1 MANPNPLYGTG
12 IFRRRIHLRAD
23 DNAVAVK
30 LEDGNHGFRIVLRHD
45 GEQVSGIDVDAVR
58 HPFNTCPEA
67 AVPLQRIVG
76 QRLDISAQ
84 TLRDRLVPGENCT
97 HMFDMAALALSHAR
111 GNGSALEYDM
121 AVEDEVDGRASR
133 VEISRDGRSVHAWQV
148 RAHHIV
154 APATL
159 AGLPMMRGFHAW
171 ASRQFA
177 GAELEAAIALQRA
190 YFVAQSRRFSFD
202 PPEAN
207 PGIGDGMPQGSCYS
221 YNHGAVERALRST
234 NTVRDFTH
242 TPEKLLRFEP

>member
-1 MANPNPLYGTG
+1 
-12 IFRRRIHLRAD
+12 
-23 DNAVAVK
+23 
-30 LEDGNHGFRIVLRHD
+30 
-45 GEQVSGIDVDAVR
+45 
-58 HPFNTCPEA
+58 
-67 AVPLQRIVG
+67 
-76 QRLDISAQ
+76 
-84 TLRDRLVPGENCT
+84 
-97 HMFDMAALALSHAR
+97 MFDMAALALSHAR

-148 RAHHIV
+148 QAHHIV
-154 APATL
+154 APAAL

-171 ASRQFA
+171 ASRQFE

>member
-1 MANPNPLYGTG
+1 MAKPNPLYGTG
-12 IFRRRIHLRAD
+12 VFRRRIHLRAD
-23 DNAVAVK
+23 DHTVAVE

-67 AVPLQRIVG
+67 VDPLQRIVG

-84 TLRDRLVPGENCT
+84 TLRDRLVPGDNCT
-97 HMFDMAALALSHAR
+97 HLFDMAALAITHA
-111 GNGSALEYDM
+111 GCSGTELEYDM

-148 RAHHIV
+148 QAHHIV
-154 APATL
+154 APAAL

-171 ASRQFA
+171 ASRQFE

>member
-1 MANPNPLYGTG
+1 M
-12 IFRRRIHLRAD
+12 
-23 DNAVAVK
+23 
-30 LEDGNHGFRIVLRHD
+30 
-45 GEQVSGIDVDAVR
+45 
-58 HPFNTCPEA
+58 
-67 AVPLQRIVG
+67 
-76 QRLDISAQ
+76 
-84 TLRDRLVPGENCT
+84 
-97 HMFDMAALALSHAR
+97 
-111 GNGSALEYDM
+111 
-121 AVEDEVDGRASR
+121 
-133 VEISRDGRSVHAWQV
+133 
-148 RAHHIV
+148 